1 MPEEKNNTKDKVENE
16 ENAKNEID
24 NQDKI
29 NKQNEINALKSKIE
43 EQKHTIDD
51 QDDRIKRL
59 MAEFE
64 NTKKRNDKERSN
76 LYNSVM
82 GDVVVKLLPIIDNL
96 EKAVETKTE
105 DEEYKK
111 GVKMCLDQFKDVL
124 KANGVKEI
132 EAVGQKFDPSL
143 HEAVSSVVDENL
155 GEKVIK
161 EEYRKGYMIG
171 DRVIRHSLVVVANK
185 KKIYIFIGGF
195 YYGKDYRY

>member
-82 GDVVVKLLPIIDNL
+82 GDVVVKLL
-96 EKAVETKTE
+96 
-105 DEEYKK
+105 
-111 GVKMCLDQFKDVL
+111 
-124 KANGVKEI
+124 
-132 EAVGQKFDPSL
+132 
-143 HEAVSSVVDENL
+143 
-155 GEKVIK
+155 
-161 EEYRKGYMIG
+161 
-171 DRVIRHSLVVVANK
+171 
-185 KKIYIFIGGF
+185 
-195 YYGKDYRY
+195 

>member
-1 MPEEKNNTKDKVENE
+1 MPEEKNNTKDKLENE

-171 DRVIRHSLVVVANK
+171 DRVIRHSLVVVAN
-185 KKIYIFIGGF
+185 
-195 YYGKDYRY
+195 